1 MEERHQIVELVEI
14 IDHDTQIIPKGS
26 FIMSEPFK
34 IVPDSSFC
42 GLNDI
47 ESSNLN
53 NYYHFHA
60 SKHQLRSNLLGQ
72 EGVTDVCKFLD
83 PILEDDP
90 KGLWCTTFNQ
100 SISTTYIRNLT
111 WPGFHYFGVD
121 NKNIYG
127 SCYFGYGKK
136 ENDVVFMI

>member
-111 WPGFHYFGVD
+111 
-121 NKNIYG
+121 
-127 SCYFGYGKK
+127 
-136 ENDVVFMI
+136 